1 MNVRGARRKMG
12 WVCDI
17 LEQRNR
23 ALRARDGNIPAVGWN
38 GMPPCTGIWRSH
50 SRSLGDGVEW
60 WRSAD
65 RSMGDGVEWF
75 NLARPQPDAMTN

>member
-1 MNVRGARRKMG
+1 MEAKPKVEGARRKMG

-65 RSMGDGVEWF
+65 RSMGDGVEW
-75 NLARPQPDAMTN
+75 

>member
-1 MNVRGARRKMG
+1 MNVKVACRKMEWG
-12 WVCDI
+12 CDI

-23 ALRARDGNIPAVGWN
+23 SLHATDGNIPAVGWS
-38 GMPPCTGIWRSH
+38 GMPPCTGKRRSH